1 MFGMRRYEK
10 CKIDSNLPRPSTLIL
25 IDKTPHPV
33 AGIAIQEK
41 RIINIIHKSKNCC
54 EIFMRNIPYT
64 KTILETSHRL
74 NNINKKQINHKIHA
88 QQSAV

>member
-1 MFGMRRYEK
+1 
-10 CKIDSNLPRPSTLIL
+10 
-25 IDKTPHPV
+25 
-33 AGIAIQEK
+33 
-41 RIINIIHKSKNCC
+41 
-54 EIFMRNIPYT
+54 MRNIPYT